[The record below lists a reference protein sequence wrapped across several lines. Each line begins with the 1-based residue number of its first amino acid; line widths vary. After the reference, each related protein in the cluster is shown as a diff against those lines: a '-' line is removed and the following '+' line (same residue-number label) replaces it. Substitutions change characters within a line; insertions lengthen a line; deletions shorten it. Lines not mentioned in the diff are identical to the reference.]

1 MLKVQKFVFNPFFV
15 NTYIIWNETIKDAI
29 VIDPGCYGKKEENE
43 LAGFIEQQKLNIKH
57 IINTH
62 CHIDHIL
69 GNHFLMQIYKVD
81 LLIPEDDLELLENA
95 SSQAAMFGIDYN
107 FLISKPNFI
116 TEEMKIKIEDDE
128 LNFLFTPGHTKGE
141 FCMYCPQQK
150 ICFTGDVLFKES
162 IGRTDLWGGDY
173 KTLINSIRNK
183 LLVLP
188 DETIIFPGH
197 GESSTIKYENINNP
211 FLI

>member
-1 MLKVQKFVFNPFFV
+1 MLKVQKFVFNPFFE
-15 NTYIIWNETIKDAI
+15 NTYIIWNETVKDGI

-43 LAGFIEQQKLNIKH
+43 LAVFIDKQKLNIKH

-69 GNHFLMQIYKVD
+69 GNHFLMQKYKVD
-81 LLIPEDDLELLENA
+81 LFIPENDLELLENA
-95 SSQAAMFGIDYN
+95 SSQAAMFGIDYD

-116 TEEMKIKIEDDE
+116 TEEININIGEDE
-128 LNFLFTPGHTKGE
+128 INFLFTPGHTKGE
-141 FCMYCPQQK
+141 FCLYCKQQK

-173 KTLINSIRNK
+173 NTLINSIRNK

-188 DETIIFPGH
+188 NETIIFPGH
-197 GESSTIKYENINNP
+197 GESSTIEYEKNNNP